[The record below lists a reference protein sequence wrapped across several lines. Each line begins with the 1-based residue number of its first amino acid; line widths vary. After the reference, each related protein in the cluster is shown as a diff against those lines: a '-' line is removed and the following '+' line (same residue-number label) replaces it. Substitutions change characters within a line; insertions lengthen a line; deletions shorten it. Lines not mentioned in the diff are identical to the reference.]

1 MKKSF
6 LLSLFVIFVIVFGGF
21 GFDPDPDSV
30 TTANSQITEVRL
42 NGFEDASFWTVAMPI
57 DQGVITK
64 QSRRGYPKDLSTDG
78 SPILR
83 RDDKY
88 GIPKNYSKDKVLG
101 VKVEYISRGYNW
113 FSVKPVKPIVVEGIC
128 QSISVWVAGRNYKHW
143 LRVIIQDFF
152 GSERLLYVDR
162 LNFVGWKELVVSIPE
177 VVRQRD
183 FHFVD
188 KIGIKFN
195 GFLIECDPIET
206 YGDYY
211 LYFDELRAFTDI
223 FNEKTRDV
231 DDMHDDW

>member
-1 MKKSF
+1 
-6 LLSLFVIFVIVFGGF
+6 I
-21 GFDPDPDSV
+21 
-30 TTANSQITEVRL
+30 
-42 NGFEDASFWTVAMPI
+42 
-57 DQGVITK
+57 
-64 QSRRGYPKDLSTDG
+64 
-78 SPILR
+78 
-83 RDDKY
+83 
-88 GIPKNYSKDKVLG
+88 
-101 VKVEYISRGYNW
+101 
-113 FSVKPVKPIVVEGIC
+113 
-128 QSISVWVAGRNYKHW
+128 AGRNYKHW
-143 LRVIIQDFF
+143 LRFIIQDFF
-152 GSERLLYVDR
+152 GNERLLYVDR
-162 LNFVGWKELVVSIPE
+162 LNFIGWKELLVSIPE